1 MKKHDKIH
9 TKNSGSVKVGDSI
22 QIKAESYDSSGRRG
36 VLRARVLAKYRRWA
50 LVQTDAG
57 YKTTVWLDQ
66 RGRVMA

>member
-1 MKKHDKIH
+1 MKKRKFTHME
-9 TKNSGSVKVGDSI
+9 TVQTGDVI
-22 QIKAESYDSSGRRG
+22 YIKAEGFDSSGRRG

-57 YKTTVWLDQ
+57 YKTTIWLDQ